1 MTAPKKFIYWFKEI
15 DKGDI
20 GLVGGKGANLGEMTK
35 MELPVP
41 PGFIVSASAYFYFIK
56 ENNLEDKIKNYLKF
70 VDSDDPHTYQIASE
84 KIKSLM
90 KKSIMPKDLSL
101 EIMKAYLKIGSKL
114 KDPLVAIRSSA
125 TAEDLPEASF
135 AGQQETFLNV
145 KGEVNVVNR
154 VKDCFASLFEPRA
167 IFYREQHGFNNLK
180 VGLAAIV
187 QRMVQSEASGVMFT
201 IDPVTNQKNRILIEA
216 IHGLGELIVQGAV
229 TPDRFLVDK
238 NSLKILE
245 KEIGEQKVQ
254 LIYAK
259 GASASGGKVDNKL
272 TKVPKKKQKIQKISL
287 NHIREL
293 AKLGKKI
300 HQHYYFP
307 HDIEWAVEKGK
318 IYLLQTR
325 PVTTTKGQEGKKLKE
340 QEVEPKGEPILKG
353 QSASPGIGTG
363 KVQIIK
369 SAKEIRKI
377 ERGDVLVT
385 RMTTPDFVPAMKK
398 VVAIVT
404 DSGGQTSHAAIVS
417 RELGIPCVV
426 GTKEGTKKLKNNLF
440 ITVNGSTGEIFKAQ
454 KRTSVNLEWQ
464 LPREEKQA
472 LAPETKGSFLKT
484 ATRIMVNLAEP
495 ELAETIAQKNVDG
508 VGLLRAEFMMS
519 QIGVH
524 PKKMIKDKKTKK
536 FIEELSDGIAR
547 IAKAFSPRPVIYRAS
562 DFKTNEYRN
571 LRGGK
576 SYEPEEENPF
586 LGYRGAFRY
595 LSDPKVFELELEAIK
610 KVRKTLDNLWLMI
623 PFIHRVWELKEVKKI
638 VASEKLSRSS
648 SFKLWMMVEVPSNVI
663 LLEDFIKVGIDGV
676 SIGSND
682 LTMLLLG
689 VDRDNSE
696 LANVF
701 DERDPAVLWALERV
715 IKIASKN
722 KIDCSICGQAP
733 SQYPDLVEKLVEWG
747 ISSISV
753 NPDVIESTREIV
765 YHAEE
770 RILKK

>member
-1 MTAPKKFIYWFKEI
+1 MTAQKKFIYWFKEI
-15 DKGDI
+15 DKDDI

-35 MELPVP
+35 MGLPVP
-41 PGFIVSASAYFYFIK
+41 SGFIVSASAYFYFIK
-56 ENNLEDKIKNYLKF
+56 ENNLEDRIKGYLKY

-84 KIKSLM
+84 KVKSLLIKS
-90 KKSIMPKDLSL
+90 SMPKDLSL
-101 EIMKAYLKIGSKL
+101 EIMKAYLKIGSEL

-135 AGQQETFLNV
+135 AGQQETFLNI
-145 KGEVNVVNR
+145 KGEVNVVNK
-154 VKDCFASLFEPRA
+154 VKGCFASLFEPRA
-167 IFYREQHGFNNLK
+167 IFYREQHGFDHFK

-187 QRMVQSEASGVMFT
+187 QRMVQSDTSGVMFT

-229 TPDRFLVDK
+229 TPDRYLVDK
-238 NSLKILE
+238 DSLKVLE
-245 KEIGEQKVQ
+245 KEIVEQKVQ
-254 LIYAK
+254 LI
-259 GASASGGKVDNKL
+259 KVGSLNKR

-287 NHIREL
+287 NQIREL

-318 IYLLQTR
+318 VYILQTR
-325 PVTTTKGQEGKKLKE
+325 PVTTIKEEGKRVKK
-340 QEVEPKGEPILKG
+340 QEVEPEGEPILKG

-363 KVQIIK
+363 KVKIIK
-369 SAKEIRKI
+369 SAREIKKV
-377 ERGDVLVT
+377 EKGDVLVT
-385 RMTTPDFVPAMKK
+385 EMTTPDFVPAMKK
-398 VVAIVT
+398 VTAIVT
-404 DSGGQTSHAAIVS
+404 DRGGQTSHAAIVS

-440 ITVNGSTGEIFKAQ
+440 VTVNGSTGEIFKAQ
-454 KRTSVNLEWQ
+454 KRTSVSLEWQ
-464 LPREEKQA
+464 SPGEEKQT
-472 LAPETKGSFLKT
+472 LTTKTKKGLLKT
-484 ATRIMVNLAEP
+484 ATRVMVNLAEP

-524 PKKMIKDKKTKK
+524 PKKMIKDKKKKK
-536 FIEELSDGIAR
+536 FVDELSDGIGKMAQ
-547 IAKAFSPRPVIYRAS
+547 AFSPRPVIYRAS

-571 LRGGK
+571 LTGGK
-576 SYEPEEENPF
+576 DYEPEEENPF

-595 LSDPKVFELELEAIK
+595 LSDPQVFELELEAIK
-610 KVRKTLDNLWLMI
+610 KVRKNLTNLWLMI
-623 PFIHRVWELKEVKKI
+623 PFVHRVWELKEVKKI
-638 VASEKLSRSS
+638 IASEKLSRSS

-696 LANVF
+696 LAQVF

-715 IKIASKN
+715 IKTASKN

-747 ISSISV
+747 ITSISV
-753 NPDVIESTREIV
+753 NPDVIESTREII

-770 RILKK
+770 RVLKK